1 MVFKYDARELGRSLI
16 LKERK
21 KKKDLLIVFWNDAL
35 LRVEASVKTLYTNCP
50 YKSSKQN
57 IMIVHPNHHTM
68 FVQNASARAM
78 SRYVV
83 RELRL
88 IGQNEKKFRFRQKT
102 GPWTGGTDGT
112 RVRSRTAVV
121 RSRAPSIVSDWQFT
135 ESVEKTLL
143 IVMQNS
149 CFQVNNSAVTK
160 KHSVDLFFS
169 FSGPLKMGIYL
180 ILERHIWFSLLNDC
194 ALRIKSTFPVQK

>member
-1 MVFKYDARELGRSLI
+1 MPEGGGGIWALL
-16 LKERK
+16 RK
-21 KKKDLLIVFWNDAL
+21 VEKNTFFWHFLEPFSKAENHFYIINDAL

-143 IVMQNS
+143 IVVQNS

-160 KHSVDLFFS
+160 N
-169 FSGPLKMGIYL
+169 I
-180 ILERHIWFSLLNDC
+180 
-194 ALRIKSTFPVQK
+194 Q